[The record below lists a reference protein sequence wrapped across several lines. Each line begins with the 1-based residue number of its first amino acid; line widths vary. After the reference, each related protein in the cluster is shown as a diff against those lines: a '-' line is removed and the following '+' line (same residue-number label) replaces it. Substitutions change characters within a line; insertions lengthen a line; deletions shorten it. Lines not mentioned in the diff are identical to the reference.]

1 MCVYG
6 GRTMNKEIMTI
17 QQVAEYLQVCD
28 KTIRRLISR
37 KELSDSKIGRSWRV
51 KKSNIDEYLLQRRNI
66 WGNV

>member
-6 GRTMNKEIMTI
+6 GRTMNNEIMTI

-51 KKSNIDEYLLQRRNI
+51 KKNNIDEYLLQRRNI

>member
-1 MCVYG
+1 
-6 GRTMNKEIMTI
+6 MNNEIMTI

-51 KKSNIDEYLLQRRNI
+51 KKNNIDEYLLQRRNI